1 MASNAYHRKFRPQSW
16 ETVRGQDDAVKKL
29 QTVLNKGTSQTF
41 LLVGPSGCGKTTMAR
56 IAAKHAGC
64 EKADILEVDAAT
76 NSGAEETRKLQEIM
90 AYRPIG
96 GGEKRAII
104 VDECHRLS
112 PTAWDTLLKVTE
124 EPSEHCLWFFCTTD
138 PRKVPDTIKTRS
150 TKCELKLLP
159 DREIVKVINRV
170 IKRAELDIPE
180 GVVDVVIR
188 ECKGSARNALV
199 MLAEVED
206 CKTAKEAAASLHTML
221 ETDAT
226 IELCRFILK
235 GGSWPRAMALVKEL
249 GESPNWEGTRIVVM
263 NYFGKVA
270 MGATSDDKAAQALH
284 VLDQFREP
292 YNPSEGAA
300 PFMLSLGNV
309 ILQ

>member
-1 MASNAYHRKFRPQSW
+1 MSKAYHRRFRPQTF
-16 ETVRGQDDAVKKL
+16 ETVRGQDGAIKKV
-29 QTVLNKGTSQTF
+29 QTVLEKGTSQTF
-41 LLVGPSGCGKTTMAR
+41 LFFGPSGTGKTTMAR
-56 IAAKHAGC
+56 IAAKMAGC

-76 NSGAEETRKLQEIM
+76 NSGAEETRKLQEVM

-112 PTAWDTLLKVTE
+112 PTAWDTLLKATE

-159 DREIVKVINRV
+159 DREITKVLQRA
-170 IKRAELDIPE
+170 IKKAELDIPE
-180 GVVDVVIR
+180 GVFDVIVR
-188 ECKGSARNALV
+188 EAKGSARNALV

-206 CKTAKEAAASLHTML
+206 CSTAKEAASALHTML

-235 GGSWPRAMALVKEL
+235 GGSWTRAMALVKDL
-249 GESPNWEGTRIVVM
+249 GESPNWEGTRIVIM

-270 MGATSDDKAAQALH
+270 LGATSDDKAANALH

-300 PFMLSLGNV
+300 PFMLSLGNC